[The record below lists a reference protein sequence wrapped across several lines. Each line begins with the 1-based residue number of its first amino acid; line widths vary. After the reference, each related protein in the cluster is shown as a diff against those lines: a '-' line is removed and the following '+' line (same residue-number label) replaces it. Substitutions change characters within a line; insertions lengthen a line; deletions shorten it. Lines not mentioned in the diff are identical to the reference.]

1 VQISVTLIKE
11 LRAKTDAGI
20 MDCKNALLETG
31 GDLDK
36 ATAILQ
42 AQGWAKAEK
51 RGERATSQ
59 GLVESYIHPGGNLG
73 VLVEVN
79 CESDFV
85 ARTDEFK
92 ILAHNMALQV
102 AATAPQFI
110 SVEEIPEGENLNPKE
125 VCLLEQSFIKDESK
139 TMGELI
145 AETISKTGEKV
156 RVRRFSR
163 YLLGR

>member
-11 LRAKTDAGI
+11 LRERTNAGV

-36 ATAILQ
+36 ASDILQ

-51 RGERATSQ
+51 KAGRIASQ
-59 GLVESYIHPGGNLG
+59 GLVEAYIHPGGRLG
-73 VLVEVN
+73 VLIEVN

-92 ILAHNMALQV
+92 TLAHNLALHV
-102 AATAPQFI
+102 AAAAPQFI
-110 SVEEIPEGENLNPKE
+110 SAEEIPENADLDPKA
-125 VCLLEQSFIKDESK
+125 VCLLEQPFIKDESK
-139 TMGELI
+139 TLSQII
-145 AETISKTGEKV
+145 AETISKVGEKV
-156 RVRRFSR
+156 TVRRFSR
-163 YLLGR
+163 FKLGK